1 MSDECLLFTLL
12 DTFTDGDGQ
21 FPNQIF
27 ELTTLGIST
36 LRLRPSEER
45 EQSYNS
51 SKSSEFVQKALF
63 GI

>member
-27 ELTTLGIST
+27 ELTTLRYIST
-36 LRLRPSEER
+36 LSIIHTSQPITESRRRRTRKIL
-45 EQSYNS
+45 
-51 SKSSEFVQKALF
+51 V
-63 GI
+63 